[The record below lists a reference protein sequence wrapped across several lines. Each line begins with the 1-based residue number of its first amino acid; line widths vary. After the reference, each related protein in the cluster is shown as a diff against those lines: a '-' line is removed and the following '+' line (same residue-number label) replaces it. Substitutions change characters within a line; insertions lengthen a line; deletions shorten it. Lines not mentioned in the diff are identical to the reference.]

1 MQDPDKLNTQ
11 NQAAALNQ
19 LINLALESDKIPKI
33 YCNGFTNAVG
43 NSDVMLVLQQNGK
56 PAGVVNMS
64 FTIAKTLSQSLKEII
79 DSIEEKSN
87 QSIMTTHE
95 VEKFLKP

>member
-1 MQDPDKLNTQ
+1 MQDPDQTNAQ
-11 NQAAALNQ
+11 NQAAVLNQ
-19 LINLALESDKIPKI
+19 LINLALESDSIPKI

-79 DSIEEKSN
+79 DSIEQKSN

-95 VEKFLKP
+95 VEKLLKS

>member
-1 MQDPDKLNTQ
+1 MQEQSKPQELD
-11 NQAAALNQ
+11 QANALNQ
-19 LINLALESDKIPKI
+19 LINLALESDSVPKI

-43 NSDVMLVLQQNGK
+43 NSDVMVVLQQNGK

-79 DSIEEKSN
+79 DSIESKSN
-87 QSIMTTHE
+87 QNIMTTHE
-95 VEKFLKP
+95 VEKYLKP

>member
-1 MQDPDKLNTQ
+1 MQDPDQSNAP
-11 NQAAALNQ
+11 NQAPALNQ
-19 LINLALESDKIPKI
+19 LINLALESDSIPKI

-56 PAGVVNMS
+56 PAGVVNIS

-87 QSIMTTHE
+87 QTIMTTHE

>member
-1 MQDPDKLNTQ
+1 MQDPDLTNAQ

-19 LINLALESDKIPKI
+19 LINLALESESIPKI

-79 DSIEEKSN
+79 DSIEQKSN

>member
-1 MQDPDKLNTQ
+1 MEESAKPQEIDQ
-11 NQAAALNQ
+11 SVALNQ
-19 LINLALESDKIPKI
+19 LINLALESDSVPKI

-43 NSDVMLVLQQNGK
+43 NSDVMVVLQQNGK

-79 DSIEEKSN
+79 DSIEARSK

-95 VEKFLKP
+95 VEKWLKP

>member
-1 MQDPDKLNTQ
+1 MQDPDLTKAQ

-19 LINLALESDKIPKI
+19 LINLALESESIPKI

-79 DSIEEKSN
+79 DSIEQKSN
-87 QSIMTTHE
+87 QSIMTTYE

>member
-1 MQDPDKLNTQ
+1 MEESNKSEQID
-11 NQAAALNQ
+11 QAAALNQ
-19 LINLALESDKIPKI
+19 LINQALESDSIPKI

-43 NSDVMLVLQQNGK
+43 NSDVMVVLQQNGK

-95 VEKFLKP
+95 VEKILKP

>member
-1 MQDPDKLNTQ
+1 MQDPDLTKAQ

-19 LINLALESDKIPKI
+19 LINLALESESIPKI

-79 DSIEEKSN
+79 DSIEQKSN

>member
-1 MQDPDKLNTQ
+1 MQDPDQ
-11 NQAAALNQ
+11 SSPPNQAAALNQ
-19 LINLALESDKIPKI
+19 LINLALESDSIPKI

-43 NSDVMLVLQQNGK
+43 NSDVMVVLQQNGK